1 MPGRFMRGLPT
12 TGKRPYLPNGLPRAG
27 GGDDS
32 LRCRLAGLV
41 DIPEQ
46 SGSRRARSSTRSTTE
61 DGVALRYARWPP
73 NRSPVRGTVVIL
85 HGRTEFI
92 EKYFETINDLRR
104 RGFAVATFD
113 SRGQGGS
120 ARLLGN
126 PRKGHVRD
134 FADHVNDFE
143 TVMQEVVLPDCPP
156 PYYVLAHSTGAAVAL
171 LSAERLRTQI
181 DRMVLTAP
189 LLALAHG
196 SPQMLAQL
204 TGFLMHFGLGE
215 AFSPGA
221 GATLMQTQPF
231 DGNLLTS
238 DPVRYQRVA
247 RDRRRRSGDRHRRRD
262 DRLGQCRHARLLR
275 DGGAGFRRDRADAGA
290 DRARRRRQRRSATLR
305 RRSFRAGV
313 KTAAHLRIPGAR
325 HEILMEQDQFRDQFW
340 VAFDAFIAGR
350 S

>member
-1 MPGRFMRGLPT
+1 MARLVEIPSNPVPKGAVVDTLT
-12 TGKRPYLPNGLPRAG
+12 T
-27 GGDDS
+27 D
-32 LRCRLAGLV
+32 
-41 DIPEQ
+41 
-46 SGSRRARSSTRSTTE
+46 
-61 DGVALRYARWPP
+61 DGVELRYARFPP

-120 ARLLGN
+120 SRLLGN

-143 TVMQEVVLPDCPP
+143 MVMQEVVLPDCPP

-196 SPQMLAQL
+196 RPKLLAQI

-221 GATLMQTQPF
+221 GATLDADAAVCRQPA
-231 DGNLLTS
+231 D
-238 DPVRYQRVA
+238 QRPGA
-247 RDRRRRSGDRHRRRD
+247 LSAGACHRRRRSGDRGRRCD
-262 DRLGQCRHARLLR
+262 DRLGQRRPCAPACGWRSRISPRPCRCRC
-275 DGGAGFRRDRADAGA
+275 
-290 DRARRRRQRRSATLR
+290 
-305 RRSFRAGV
+305 
-313 KTAAHLRIPGAR
+313 
-325 HEILMEQDQFRDQFW
+325 
-340 VAFDAFIAGR
+340 
-350 S
+350 

>member
-1 MPGRFMRGLPT
+1 MARLVEISSNPVPKGAVVATLT
-12 TGKRPYLPNGLPRAG
+12 T
-27 GGDDS
+27 DDD
-32 LRCRLAGLV
+32 V
-41 DIPEQ
+41 E
-46 SGSRRARSSTRSTTE
+46 
-61 DGVALRYARWPP
+61 LRYARFPP

-85 HGRTEFI
+85 HGRTECI
-92 EKYFETINDLRR
+92 EKYFETINDIRR

-120 ARLLGN
+120 SRLLGN

-143 TVMQEVVLPDCPP
+143 MLMQEVILPDCPP

-171 LSAERLRTQI
+171 LSAARLRTQI

-189 LLALAHG
+189 LLALARG
-196 SPQMLAQL
+196 KPKMLAQI

-231 DGNLLTS
+231 DDNLLTS
-238 DPVRYQRVA
+238 DPVRYQRVLA
-247 RDRRRRSGDRHRRRD
+247 IADADPAIGV
-262 DRLGQCRHARLLR
+262 
-275 DGGAGFRRDRADAGA
+275 GGATIGWVNAAMRACSRMAEPDFAETVPMPVLIILGGA
-290 DRARRRRQRRSATLR
+290 DRVISNLAAEEFSRR
-305 RRSFRAGV
+305 V

-325 HEILMEQDQFRDQFW
+325 HEILMEKDQFRDQFW
-340 VAFDAFIAGR
+340 AAFDAFVAGR
-350 S
+350 G

>member
-1 MPGRFMRGLPT
+1 
-12 TGKRPYLPNGLPRAG
+12 
-27 GGDDS
+27 
-32 LRCRLAGLV
+32 LAGLIEIPTNPIPKGAVV
-41 DIPEQ
+41 DTV
-46 SGSRRARSSTRSTTE
+46 ATD
-61 DGVALRYARWPP
+61 DGVELRYARWAP

-120 ARLLGN
+120 TRLLGN

-143 TVMQEVVLPDCPP
+143 VVMQEVVLPDCPP

-196 SPQMLAQL
+196 SPRVLAQI

-215 AFSPGA
+215 TFAPG
-221 GATLMQTQPF
+221 GGGTFVQTQPF
-231 DGNLLTS
+231 EGNLLTS
-238 DPVRYQRVA
+238 DTVRFQRTLAVVDA
-247 RDRRRRSGDRHRRRD
+247 EPAIGV
-262 DRLGQCRHARLLR
+262 
-275 DGGAGFRRDRADAGA
+275 GGATIGWVNAAMRACARMAEPNFAESVPMPVLIMIGGA
-290 DRARRRRQRRSATLR
+290 DSVVSNLTVEEFSRNA
-305 RRSFRAGV
+305 
-313 KTAAHLRIPGAR
+313 KTAAHLRIPGAK
-325 HEILMEQDQFRDQFW
+325 HEILMEKDQFRDQFW
-340 VAFDAFIAGR
+340 VAFDAFVSGR